1 MHSSPV
7 VPQYLLYAFLVL
19 GFVNFSRSFLRTL
32 RMLLQTFV
40 IPGKSASS
48 ASRVWPTAC
57 LTRRFLLVCAA
68 QEIRSW

>member
-48 ASRVWPTAC
+48 ALRV
-57 LTRRFLLVCAA
+57 
-68 QEIRSW
+68 